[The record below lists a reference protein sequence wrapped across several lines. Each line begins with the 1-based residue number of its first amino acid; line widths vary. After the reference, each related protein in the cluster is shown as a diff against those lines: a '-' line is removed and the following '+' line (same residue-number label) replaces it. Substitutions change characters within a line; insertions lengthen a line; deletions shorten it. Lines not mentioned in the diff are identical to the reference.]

1 MHKNYVMPLQLLH
14 FHTVGAGVW
23 VEFNAPHDTI

>member
-1 MHKNYVMPLQLLH
+1 MPLQLLH